1 MEIIDVHT
9 HTPVP
14 GDLWET
20 YLKEMR
26 ANGITICFTS
36 TLGVK
41 NWPQFPTSAE
51 IREANDLS
59 VKFSAYAEG
68 MVFWLAYLNPQNP
81 DAMEELERC
90 VKLGCRGVK
99 LWVSLKDEK
108 TGSLD
113 KCFPILKRAGELGL
127 VVKIHTFQRTAGNL
141 PGEVT
146 MADAVTL
153 AQQFPQ
159 TKIIAAHTGA
169 NWRMSH
175 GALRRLP
182 NLYVDI
188 CGSIPQAGFV
198 ESLCKWIPVSHIL
211 YGSDAL
217 GRSFPSQIA
226 KVTCA
231 DIPDKDKRSI
241 LFGNA
246 MRLFNITNGEL
257 EKARAKAA
265 TIPLPS
271 YLDSPKCDEDFT
283 FIIGLPG
290 DQIYTATDLDKAI
303 AIQQQYGIKRRY
315 AANGN
320 SIFSTDLI
328 TTNAAFKKLC
338 SRRKSIVPL
347 ATLMPRFINWHE
359 TIEEAVRQGF
369 QGAILFPYLHNWNL
383 ADNAYRAFFET
394 CANSK
399 LPLWI
404 STVVYDYR
412 FHHPA
417 TSPRPVAT
425 KEILAFLEN
434 APKNQYI
441 IQGLNASDTS
451 AVLKLGNK
459 DVKLD
464 IARLV
469 DGTDALRKVV
479 KQFGCKQLVFGSEYP
494 IRPPQLN
501 REILATLCLNP

>member
-9 HTPVP
+9 HTPVQGP
-14 GDLWET
+14 LWKT
-20 YLKEMR
+20 YLQEMR
-26 ANGITICFTS
+26 ANGISICFTS
-36 TLGVK
+36 TLGVQ
-41 NWPQFPTSAE
+41 NWPQFPSSAE

-68 MVFWLAYLNPQNP
+68 MVLWLAYLNPQNP

-90 VKLGCRGVK
+90 VKLGCRGIK
-99 LWVSLKDEK
+99 LWVSLKGEN
-108 TGSLD
+108 TGSLE

-127 VVKIHTFQRTAGNL
+127 VVKIHTFQRTGDNH
-141 PGEVT
+141 PGEVNL
-146 MADAVTL
+146 AEAVAL
-153 AQQFPQ
+153 AQHFPQ

-188 CGSIPQAGFV
+188 CGSIPQADFV
-198 ESLCKWIPVSHIL
+198 ESLCKWLPTSHIL

-231 DIPDKDKRSI
+231 DIPEQNKRNI
-241 LFGNA
+241 LFNNA
-246 MRLFNITNGEL
+246 KRLFNITSHEL
-257 EKARAKAA
+257 ERARAKAA

-271 YLDSPKCDEDFT
+271 YLDSPKCDEDYT
-283 FIIGLPG
+283 FLIGLPG
-290 DQIYTATDLDKAI
+290 DQIYTDADLDQAI
-303 AIQQQYGIKRRY
+303 AIQRKYGIKRRY
-315 AANGN
+315 AAYGN

-328 TTNAAFKKLC
+328 TTNAAFKTFC

-347 ATLMPRFINWHE
+347 ATLMPRFINWRE
-359 TIEEAVRQGF
+359 TIEASVKQGF

-383 ADNAYRAFFET
+383 ADSAYRAFFEE
-394 CANSK
+394 CAHTK

-417 TSPRPVAT
+417 TSPRPVAQ
-425 KEILAFLEN
+425 KELLAFLEH

-441 IQGLNASDTS
+441 FQGLNASDAS
-451 AVLKLGNK
+451 AVLKLGRQ

-464 IARLV
+464 VARLL

-479 KQFGCKQLVFGSEYP
+479 EQFGCRQLLFGSEYP